1 MECGVRSQ
9 FCRREKRLFLGETT
23 AGFSRG
29 AVRVLQR
36 ELCHR
41 LLRGG
46 QARRRVW
53 TGRPGHRAARGAA
66 VRRGRGAVNSLR
78 ARPLPGGA
86 RLSPAAGG
94 TVSLHCY
101 RQGNVTP

>member
-29 AVRVLQR
+29 TVHVLQR

-53 TGRPGHRAARGAA
+53 TGRPGHRAARGA
-66 VRRGRGAVNSLR
+66 VNSPR